1 VGIEAILLPL
11 RHHGQT
17 HSRVLGAFAV
27 HAAPSWIGLVGAGAI
42 TLTSL
47 RALDPP
53 SRPGSAGDGA
63 APAGFSLRNPPRRYK
78 HLFVYSGERRMT

>member
-1 VGIEAILLPL
+1 L
-11 RHHGQT
+11 T

-27 HAAPSWIGLVGAGAI
+27 HAAPSWFGLVGAGPI

-53 SRPGSAGDGA
+53 RPGSAQDGA
-63 APAGFSLRNPPRRYK
+63 AFSLRNPPRRYK